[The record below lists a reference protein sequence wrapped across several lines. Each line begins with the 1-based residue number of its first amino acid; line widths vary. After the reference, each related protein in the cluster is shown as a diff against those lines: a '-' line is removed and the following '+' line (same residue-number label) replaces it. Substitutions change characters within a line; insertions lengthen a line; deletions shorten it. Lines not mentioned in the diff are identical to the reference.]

1 MGTSPS
7 SGQASR
13 DDETSRSEVGQ
24 TDDGTAVEPPIDVVV
39 IDDHPLFSRGLA
51 LLLPGLSG
59 GRVRVV
65 GTTDDASAAAALVR
79 RHHADVAIVDLH
91 MPPPGGTRAIAAIR
105 RADPVVRV
113 VALSGLAEADAALE
127 ALRAGAAAFL
137 PKAADPELL
146 VRPLLAVLDGWSV
159 VPEPLLR
166 QLLADARPT
175 GERGVAD
182 RLTADERRLWRLVA
196 DGASTVEIATTL
208 HVSERTTKRLVA
220 HLLRRLDVA
229 TRVEAAALAGR
240 AGLGRDGGSAGRSAG

>member
-1 MGTSPS
+1 M
-7 SGQASR
+7 
-13 DDETSRSEVGQ
+13 
-24 TDDGTAVEPPIDVVV
+24 DVVV
-39 IDDHPLFSRGLA
+39 VDDHPLFTRGLT

-105 RADPVVRV
+105 RADPMVRV
-113 VALSGLAEADAALE
+113 VALSGLAEADAAIE
-127 ALRAGAAAFL
+127 ALRAGASGFL
-137 PKAADPELL
+137 PKTADPEHL

-159 VPEPLLR
+159 VPEALLR
-166 QLLADARPT
+166 QLLEDAAPAGDSIADQ
-175 GERGVAD
+175 
-182 RLTADERRLWRLVA
+182 LTADERRLWRLIA
-196 DGASTVEIATTL
+196 DGTSTVDIATTL

-220 HLLRRLDVA
+220 HLLRRLDVT

-240 AGLGRDGGSAGRSAG
+240 VGLGKDGAGRQAGGLAG

>member
-1 MGTSPS
+1 
-7 SGQASR
+7 
-13 DDETSRSEVGQ
+13 VGQ
-24 TDDGTAVEPPIDVVV
+24 TENGTAAGPPVDVVV
-39 IDDHPLFSRGLA
+39 IDDHPLFSRGLT

-59 GRVRVV
+59 GQVRVV
-65 GTTDDASAAAALVR
+65 ATTEDASAAAALVR

-105 RADPVVRV
+105 RAEPLVRV
-113 VALSGLAEADAALE
+113 VALSGLGEADAALE

-137 PKAADPELL
+137 PKTADPELL

-159 VPEPLLR
+159 VPEALLR
-166 QLLADARPT
+166 RLLADAKPA
-175 GERGVAD
+175 GDRGVAE
-182 RLTADERRLWRLVA
+182 RLTADERRLWRLIA
-196 DGASTVEIATTL
+196 DGASTVDIATTL

-240 AGLGRDGGSAGRSAG
+240 VGLGKDQGRDGPPAG

>member
-1 MGTSPS
+1 
-7 SGQASR
+7 
-13 DDETSRSEVGQ
+13 VGQ
-24 TDDGTAVEPPIDVVV
+24 IDDGAAAGPPVDVVV
-39 IDDHPLFSRGLA
+39 IDDHPLFSRGLS

-65 GTTDDASAAAALVR
+65 GTTEDASAAAALVR

-91 MPPPGGTRAIAAIR
+91 MPPPGGTRAIAAVR
-105 RADPVVRV
+105 RADPLVRV
-113 VALSGLAEADAALE
+113 VALSGLGEADAALE

-137 PKAADPELL
+137 PKTADPEML

-159 VPEPLLR
+159 VPEALLR
-166 QLLADARPT
+166 QLLADAQPT
-175 GERGVAD
+175 GDQGIAE
-182 RLTADERRLWRLVA
+182 RLTADERRLWRLIT

-240 AGLGRDGGSAGRSAG
+240 VGLGRDASNAGRPPG

>member
-1 MGTSPS
+1 
-7 SGQASR
+7 
-13 DDETSRSEVGQ
+13 VGQ
-24 TDDGTAVEPPIDVVV
+24 TENGTAAGPPVDVVV
-39 IDDHPLFSRGLA
+39 IDDHPLFSRWLT

-59 GRVRVV
+59 GQVRVV
-65 GTTDDASAAAALVR
+65 ATTEDASAAAALVR

-105 RADPVVRV
+105 RAEPLVRV
-113 VALSGLAEADAALE
+113 VALSGLGEADAALE

-137 PKAADPELL
+137 PKTADPELL

-159 VPEPLLR
+159 VPEALLR
-166 QLLADARPT
+166 RLLADAKPA
-175 GERGVAD
+175 GDRGVAE
-182 RLTADERRLWRLVA
+182 RLTADERRLWRLIA
-196 DGASTVEIATTL
+196 DGASTVDIATTL

-240 AGLGRDGGSAGRSAG
+240 VGLDRDQGSGGPPVG

>member
-1 MGTSPS
+1 M
-7 SGQASR
+7 
-13 DDETSRSEVGQ
+13 GQ
-24 TDDGTAVEPPIDVVV
+24 TEDGTAAGPPVDVVV
-39 IDDHPLFSRGLA
+39 VDDHPLFSRGLS

-65 GTTDDASAAAALVR
+65 ATTDDASAGAALVR

-105 RADPVVRV
+105 RADPLVRV
-113 VALSGLAEADAALE
+113 VALSGLGEADAALE

-137 PKAADPELL
+137 PKTADPELL

-159 VPEPLLR
+159 VPEALLR
-166 QLLADARPT
+166 QLLADAQPT
-175 GERGVAD
+175 GDQGLAE
-182 RLTADERRLWRLVA
+182 RLTADERRLWRLIA
-196 DGASTVEIATTL
+196 DGASTVDIATTL
-208 HVSERTTKRLVA
+208 HVSERTAKRLVA

-240 AGLGRDGGSAGRSAG
+240 VGLGRDPGSAGRPAG

>member
-1 MGTSPS
+1 
-7 SGQASR
+7 
-13 DDETSRSEVGQ
+13 VGQ
-24 TDDGTAVEPPIDVVV
+24 TEDGTAAGPPVDVVV
-39 IDDHPLFSRGLA
+39 VDDHPLFSRGLS

-65 GTTDDASAAAALVR
+65 ATTDDASAGAALVR

-105 RADPVVRV
+105 RADPLVRV
-113 VALSGLAEADAALE
+113 VALSGLGEADAAFE

-137 PKAADPELL
+137 PKTADPELL

-159 VPEPLLR
+159 VPEALLR
-166 QLLADARPT
+166 QLLADAQPT
-175 GERGVAD
+175 GDQGLAER
-182 RLTADERRLWRLVA
+182 LSADERRLWRLIA
-196 DGASTVEIATTL
+196 DGASTVDIATTL
-208 HVSERTTKRLVA
+208 HVSERTAKRLVA

-240 AGLGRDGGSAGRSAG
+240 VGLGRDPGSAGRPPG

>member
-1 MGTSPS
+1 
-7 SGQASR
+7 
-13 DDETSRSEVGQ
+13 VGQ
-24 TDDGTAVEPPIDVVV
+24 TEDGTAAGPPVDVVV
-39 IDDHPLFSRGLA
+39 VDDHPLFSRGLS

-65 GTTDDASAAAALVR
+65 ATTDDASAGAALVR

-105 RADPVVRV
+105 RADPLVRV
-113 VALSGLAEADAALE
+113 VALSGLGEADAALE

-137 PKAADPELL
+137 PKTADPELL

-159 VPEPLLR
+159 VPEALLR
-166 QLLADARPT
+166 QLLADAQPT
-175 GERGVAD
+175 GDQGLAER
-182 RLTADERRLWRLVA
+182 LSADERRLWRLIA
-196 DGASTVEIATTL
+196 DGASTVDIATTL
-208 HVSERTTKRLVA
+208 HVSERTAKRLVA

-240 AGLGRDGGSAGRSAG
+240 VGLGRDPGSAGRPPG